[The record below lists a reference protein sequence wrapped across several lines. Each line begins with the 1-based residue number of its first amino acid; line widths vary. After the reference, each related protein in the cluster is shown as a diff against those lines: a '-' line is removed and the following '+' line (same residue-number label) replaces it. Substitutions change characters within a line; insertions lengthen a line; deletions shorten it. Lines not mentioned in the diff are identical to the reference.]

1 VLADADPK
9 FVKQFRL
16 NQLDTALK
24 APRVW
29 LEEHLPNRVAY
40 LKAYQKVKSA

>member
-1 VLADADPK
+1 MPK

-16 NQLDTALK
+16 NQLGTALK
-24 APRVW
+24 PPRVW